1 MSVAA
6 RLSEKVGEKK
16 NIINNIGENLEGG
29 AARTSAE
36 AENGR
41 RTRNAESEK
50 KTKTIGDERD
60 ARRSEWGEKGD

>member
-16 NIINNIGENLEGG
+16 NIINNIYRGKFRGRSGANVGG
-29 AARTSAE
+29 YGKRTA
-36 AENGR
+36 
-41 RTRNAESEK
+41 NAERGERK
-50 KTKTIGDERD
+50 ENGDERD